1 MFIGSLCELTFK
13 FFLQIYIGANEDSP
27 LIQNCEDRIYDTCGI
42 KKWKQPMRPLEIIVH
57 YRYRYNRNRD
67 EVEKDQK
74 KIRIKRRYGI
84 AQKVFT
90 YGYVF

>member
-1 MFIGSLCELTFK
+1 MNQPLTFK
-13 FFLQIYIGANEDSP
+13 LFLQIYIGANEDSP
-27 LIQNCEDRIYDTCGI
+27 LIENCDTCGI

-57 YRYRYNRNRD
+57 YKFGYYRD

-74 KIRIKRRYGI
+74 KIWIKRRYGI

>member
-1 MFIGSLCELTFK
+1 
-13 FFLQIYIGANEDSP
+13 
-27 LIQNCEDRIYDTCGI
+27 
-42 KKWKQPMRPLEIIVH
+42 MRPLEIIVH

-67 EVEKDQK
+67 EVEKDKK
-74 KIRIKRRYGI
+74 KIWIKRRYGI

>member
-57 YRYRYNRNRD
+57 YKFGYYRD

-74 KIRIKRRYGI
+74 VTKLRDGI
-84 AQKVFT
+84 AQKLFMVMCFNII
-90 YGYVF
+90 